1 MFSTTIPNYNTRT
14 SNNQDRP
21 TVELDKMANTQAQDV
36 NLSISYLPV
45 GADGTMD
52 VNGNQA
58 ASLPIRKRKQDALL
72 PNDDQSQ
79 LPAEKM
85 AKTGGDGAALIAA
98 ANPNPADVPGTAY
111 NTDILRLAKE
121 HAASA
126 VAAAP
131 SAESDLKPIKRDGM
145 PKAREV
151 RLEQNRKAARESRR
165 RKKIMIE
172 ELQRSVVFFS
182 RANGTLKQQ
191 NDELQRLLL
200 AAQSKVQAFESTNAA
215 NAAAA
220 AAAAVNANAAQ
231 APAAQ
236 HQVQVGHHQQ
246 QQNQTNVNQF
256 TSNDDLVN
264 KEHRQVQAQE
274 AVASAQAQAQQAAQA
289 AATQA
294 IFQNQGFPPAAARA
308 AAQTFSAGPAPS
320 QSAMPN
326 NNVNNNN
333 MNNMNQ
339 IPNGVVE
346 PTPVAVNTVNE
357 SQVPAPAPIAVNP
370 AAAAQMQMWPLLMQM
385 GAANAQAPAPVGMNN
400 QVQPANV
407 NVNGEA
413 TNNVNGNNN
422 MNGNMNAA
430 QAQAPPTAQAVAVQN
445 ALLQQLSQQMQ
456 QGFANAN
463 ANNMFQNAFM
473 NQAQQQQQQQ
483 PVPVTNNNVVATEY
497 NTIDPSTVAGN

>member
-1 MFSTTIPNYNTRT
+1 
-14 SNNQDRP
+14 
-21 TVELDKMANTQAQDV
+21 MANTEAPDLNV
-36 NLSISYLPV
+36 SISYLSAGV
-45 GADGTMD
+45 DGTTN
-52 VNGNQA
+52 VNRNQA

-72 PNDDQSQ
+72 PNDEQSQ

-85 AKTGGDGAALIAA
+85 AKTDGNGADVVAA

-215 NAAAA
+215 NVAAAA
-220 AAAAVNANAAQ
+220 AAAAANANSAQ

-236 HQVQVGHHQQ
+236 HPSQVGHQQ
-246 QQNQTNVNQF
+246 QQNQNVNQF

-326 NNVNNNN
+326 NTNI
-333 MNNMNQ
+333 NQ

-346 PTPVAVNTVNE
+346 PTPLAVNTVNE
-357 SQVPAPAPIAVNP
+357 AQLPSPAPIAVNP
-370 AAAAQMQMWPLLMQM
+370 AAAAQMQMWPLFMQM
-385 GAANAQAPAPVGMNN
+385 GAANAQAPAPVGMNS

-413 TNNVNGNNN
+413 TNNVNVNNN

-473 NQAQQQQQQQ
+473 NQAQQQHPQQQQQ
-483 PVPVTNNNVVATEY
+483 PVSVTNNVVATEY
-497 NTIDPSTVAGN
+497 NTIDPSTVADN